1 MVGKCDYISI
11 SICKPNKHVPR
22 TSQKHLDV
30 EILIST
36 TLKEQK
42 DFYPGVAQDDFKRQS
57 SKLGQ
62 IISVT

>member
-22 TSQKHLDV
+22 TSQRHLDV

-36 TLKEQK
+36 TSKEQK
-42 DFYPGVAQDDFKRQS
+42 DFYPGIAQDDFKRQS

>member
-11 SICKPNKHVPR
+11 SICKPNKHVPH
-22 TSQKHLDV
+22 TSRKHLNMD
-30 EILIST
+30 ILIST
-36 TLKEQK
+36 VSDEQK
-42 DFYPGVAQDDFKRQS
+42 DFYPGTAKDNFKRLS

>member
-22 TSQKHLDV
+22 TSRKHLDV

-36 TLKEQK
+36 ISKEQK
-42 DFYPGVAQDDFKRQS
+42 GFYPGVAKDNFKRLS
-57 SKLGQ
+57 SKLAQ